1 MPVFHWS
8 CSSVHDLM
16 RQCLPELADTILQAW
31 EAYQCS
37 RRGTYLPFLL
47 SGKEVSERKR
57 QQRLIKTLQIYSF
70 LPPPVKFIFGSF
82 SMRFAKSCSG
92 LPVTRKFFSSF
103 FRPENLFVVKISKF
117 CIKDMEIYPNFVRK
131 IREASYADQE
141 DMVRGKQNI
150 CSVR

>member
-37 RRGTYLPFLL
+37 RCDTYLPFLL
-47 SGKEVSERKR
+47 SGKEVSKRKR
-57 QQRLIKTLQIYSF
+57 QQRLVKTLQIYSF
-70 LPPPVKFIFGSF
+70 LPPRQVHIWFIFNEICKIVL
-82 SMRFAKSCSG
+82 RTACNAE
-92 LPVTRKFFSSF
+92 KFFKF
-103 FRPENLFVVKISKF
+103 FRPENLFVAKISKF
-117 CIKDMEIYPNFVRK
+117 CIKDIEIYPNFVRK

>member
-37 RRGTYLPFLL
+37 RYGTYLPFLL
-47 SGKEVSERKR
+47 SGKEVSKRKR
-57 QQRLIKTLQIYSF
+57 QQRLVKTLQIYSF

-82 SMRFAKSCSG
+82 SIKFAKSCSG

-103 FRPENLFVVKISKF
+103 FGRKICSLLKF
-117 CIKDMEIYPNFVRK
+117 LNFVLK
-131 IREASYADQE
+131 IWKY
-141 DMVRGKQNI
+141 I
-150 CSVR
+150 LTL

>member
-37 RRGTYLPFLL
+37 RRGTHLPFLL

-70 LPPPVKFIFGSF
+70 LPPPDRLKSQLSNPLRVRFSRSLCILVWSCQIRVSQRVVPELPSLSTVYGLFHPLFCHSGHQFIH
-82 SMRFAKSCSG
+82 C
-92 LPVTRKFFSSF
+92 PQVH
-103 FRPENLFVVKISKF
+103 RPPQVI
-117 CIKDMEIYPNFVRK
+117 
-131 IREASYADQE
+131 
-141 DMVRGKQNI
+141 
-150 CSVR
+150 